1 MWMRA
6 KIAAAQVLLHATYLV
21 AVGDNL
27 VALFNAVGCG
37 VKPLAD
43 VCALKA
49 RGVRSR

>member
-6 KIAAAQVLLHATYLV
+6 KIAAAQALLFAIYSV

-27 VALFNAVGCG
+27 VALFIAVGCG